1 MSKLT
6 FKIHKAG
13 EHGRSPIE
21 IILIDETRRKRSKTI
36 ENTDKVLSVLDI
48 LLKKSKLNVESL
60 TSVKIETHKEAG
72 LTSTRIIKAIT
83 KALSFSLLN

>member
-1 MSKLT
+1 MPKLI

-21 IILIDETRRKRSKTI
+21 VILKKDKEIYQKTI
-36 ENTDKVLSVLDI
+36 DNTDKVLSTLDT
-48 LLKKSKLNVESL
+48 LLKSAKLNVESL

-72 LTSTRIIKAIT
+72 LTSTRIIKAIA
-83 KALSFSLLN
+83 KALSFSLKN